1 MSVPDVVLPV
11 QYFPGGIG
19 LPDAPEKRL
28 MFAVLLD
35 AITQLRRSGG
45 TEALEAV
52 HWIRDRKDDGF
63 FSFANVCG
71 VLGFEPT
78 FLARG
83 LLVDNSLLAGRVP
96 LRHTRTS
103 RLRVTPGRR
112 SHRQAA
118 AVG

>member
-1 MSVPDVVLPV
+1 
-11 QYFPGGIG
+11 
-19 LPDAPEKRL
+19 

-52 HWIRDRKDDGF
+52 HWIRDRKDDGL

-78 FLARG
+78 F
-83 LLVDNSLLAGRVP
+83 
-96 LRHTRTS
+96 S
-103 RLRVTPGRR
+103 RAVSWWTIRCWPAACRYVRR
-112 SHRQAA
+112 APHVCA
-118 AVG
+118 